1 MELTVKKQDEGSEY
15 PITLKISRVK
25 KYFDSEKKEELIIDD
40 KEETV
45 IINSSQDA
53 INNLNNVA
61 MANTRS
67 REIAEINKNDY
78 FVMKKI
84 TRE

>member
-1 MELTVKKQDEGSEY
+1 MILVNPNIFSIFASEINKEL
-15 PITLKISRVK
+15 
-25 KYFDSEKKEELIIDD
+25 
-40 KEETV
+40 
-45 IINSSQDA
+45 A